1 MKFWTDVNIPRPFKK
16 ALEQAGH
23 EVFTAPERS
32 KDTLI
37 LQLAREANAVI
48 ITLDRDYHKYVL
60 IDGWK
65 CAGVIWIRPTPLN
78 RREEMIAKL
87 VRLTNIHAEKLSTS
101 FITLSLDRTDIIPLK

>member
-48 ITLDRDYHKYVL
+48 VREAKRIKYPVKETGCKECRGTIVQGQSSVGRGFQL
-60 IDGWK
+60 EPW
-65 CAGVIWIRPTPLN
+65 
-78 RREEMIAKL
+78 
-87 VRLTNIHAEKLSTS
+87 LSG
-101 FITLSLDRTDIIPLK
+101 

>member
-37 LQLAREANAVI
+37 LQLAREANAI
-48 ITLDRDYHKYVL
+48 IVTLDRDYYKYVL
-60 IDGWK
+60 VDRWK
-65 CAGVIWIRPTPLN
+65 CAGIIWMRPTPLN

-87 VRLTNIHAEKLSTS
+87 VRLTKTHAEILSTS
-101 FITLSLDRTDIIPLK
+101 FITLSLDRIEVINLK